1 MSAKHT
7 PGIICEFVCRR
18 QVVRFFVSNLGD
30 TVQNRHFNGGF
41 YEAEE
46 LSIIEAHLKPGG
58 VFLDL
63 GANVGNHAVF
73 VAKFCRP
80 GTVILIEPNPE
91 ALRHLRANLLL
102 NRLDLDVSHLGLG
115 LSDLAESADVA
126 WQPNNLGGARMT
138 ARAGGAIQLV
148 TGDSLLADRCIDFM
162 KIDIEGHEIKAL
174 NGLERTIAASRPKIF
189 VEVDDENR
197 PAFEAWRAA
206 HDYTTLKT
214 FRRYRINENV
224 LIAPNETLEAA
235 GLAAGSK
242 PA

>member
-1 MSAKHT
+1 MSAKQT
-7 PGIICEFVCRR
+7 PGIICQFVCRR

-30 TVQNRHFNGGF
+30 TIQNRHFNGGF
-41 YEAEE
+41 YEPEE
-46 LSIIEAHLKPGG
+46 LRIIETHLKPGG

-73 VAKFCRP
+73 VAKFCQP
-80 GTVILIEPNPE
+80 GAVILIEPNPE
-91 ALRHLRANLLL
+91 ALQHLRFNLLL
-102 NRLDLDVSHLGLG
+102 NRLDLDTRHLGLG
-115 LSDLAESADVA
+115 LSDLAETADVT
-126 WQPNNLGGARMT
+126 WKPNNLGGARMA
-138 ARAGGAIQLV
+138 AREGGAIQLV
-148 TGDSLLADRCIDFM
+148 TGDSLLADRHIDFM

-197 PAFEAWRAA
+197 APFEAWRQA

-214 FRRYRINENV
+214 FRRYTINENV
-224 LIAPNETLEAA
+224 LIAPNETLKAE